1 MCSKFT
7 IKTTLNSK
15 INIISG
21 TNILVIK
28 IENITS
34 KIFLR
39 DTRKAAMTDLDLE
52 LLTTSYQSHVY
63 MLGEAG

>member
-15 INIISG
+15 MNIISE
-21 TNILVIK
+21 TNIPVNR
-28 IENITS
+28 IENIMS

-39 DTRKAAMTDLDLE
+39 DSNVMRKAAMTDLDLE
-52 LLTTSYQSHVY
+52 LLTTSY
-63 MLGEAG
+63 